1 MKPSKNVRTKIAVG
15 YALII
20 VVCILS
26 VGYVYRQVERFTGPD
41 DSRMQVQSRR
51 SLVNQTLYH
60 LYQAEGYGQFLIAGY
75 PSYERGTGTSCRSC
89 ANTSIRSV
97 RGAPSEAT
105 RCNASAWTASR
116 R

>member
-41 DSRMQVQSRR
+41 DSRMQDAVAPQPGPTRPFTISTRR
-51 SLVNQTLYH
+51 KD
-60 LYQAEGYGQFLIAGY
+60 
-75 PSYERGTGTSCRSC
+75 TGNS
-89 ANTSIRSV
+89 
-97 RGAPSEAT
+97 
-105 RCNASAWTASR
+105 
-116 R
+116 